1 MADRPT
7 HTMKVEV
14 RERRAR
20 LAKAQARKAFAKS
33 MQAAHDYGRD
43 LMRGQPKLPE
53 GEPSG
58 GPPALGLKFQEWGE
72 AYYKYLKEG
81 TALSKAHVEMQ
92 ATWEEITVTA
102 EACAKATEARL
113 GPRRR
118 ERQRKAA
125 AASIMRRVKRAAKG
139 KQQMGAEERKE
150 FAQKMEAAAAV
161 ARNAK
166 EDKYSKAAVA
176 AGETA
181 YSTNAQ
187 AFHALE
193 DKFFA
198 YAVNKYHSLMW
209 PESHK
214 LSAAS
219 VEMEARWAEEMEDA

>member
-1 MADRPT
+1 
-7 HTMKVEV
+7 MKVRVEV

-20 LAKAQARKAFAKS
+20 QSKAQARKAFAKS

-92 ATWEEITVTA
+92 GTWDEIERTA

-125 AASIMRRVKRAAKG
+125 AARGRARVARFKAKAFARS
-139 KQQMGAEERKE
+139 MKE
-150 FAQKMEAAAAV
+150 AAAV
-161 ARNAK
+161 ARAAK
-166 EDKYSKAAVA
+166 EGKYSEAAVA
-176 AGETA
+176 AGETEYKTNLEAWVALEERVGEEFRA
-181 YSTNAQ
+181 YS
-187 AFHALE
+187 
-193 DKFFA
+193 
-198 YAVNKYHSLMW
+198 VNKYHSLMW

>member
-1 MADRPT
+1 
-7 HTMKVEV
+7 MKVRVEV

-20 LAKAQARKAFAKS
+20 QSKAQARTAFAKS
-33 MQAAHDYGRD
+33 MQAAEEYAMD

-72 AYYKYLKEG
+72 AYYKYLKDG
-81 TALSKAHVEMQ
+81 TALSKAHVELRDRWNEIK
-92 ATWEEITVTA
+92 ATAAT
-102 EACAKATEARL
+102 CAKAREARA
-113 GPRRR
+113 
-118 ERQRKAA
+118 KAA
-125 AASIMRRVKRAAKG
+125 EARSTKTAAEISAS
-139 KQQMGAEERKE
+139 QE

-161 ARNAK
+161 ARAAK
-166 EDKYSKAAVA
+166 ENKYSKAAVA